1 MPLLNIQEPI
11 KISSAENNEQEIS
24 QEIGIGID
32 LGTTNSLVA
41 ISVNQ
46 NPEIILDDFG
56 NFMQP
61 SIVCVNGQDNLISGA
76 EAKKSLFRKVYSI
89 KRLMG
94 KGFRDVKNDSEF
106 NQVSQE
112 VGGLLKINLGDKQLT
127 PEEISAQILI
137 DLKKIA
143 EKSINKPVSKAVI
156 TVPAYFDEAARNAT
170 KQAASLAG
178 LEVLRL
184 ISEPTAAAVAY
195 GLDNQDK
202 GRFLVFDLGGG
213 TFDVSILEL
222 RKGVFKVIGVGG
234 DSALGGDDFDNLIV
248 GKIIDQNNLK
258 NLDID
263 DLQKIK
269 LAAKEIKEELSDK
282 DHFRIKINLKSQKI
296 YFQLNAEE
304 FEILSQN
311 LISKTIQITENLLDE
326 LDLEVDQIKS
336 VILVGGST
344 RLKSIREKLKK
355 SFGEEK
361 ILGNIDPDK
370 IVALGASI
378 QAEALTSRNSDN
390 LLLDVIPLSLGI
402 EMMGGLTDKIIL
414 RNSTIPISA
423 SKEFTTY
430 ADYQNAMKFHIVQ
443 GERELA
449 KDCRSLVNFEI
460 KSIPA
465 LKAGIARVK
474 VVFKIDADGLLTISA
489 TETLTGET
497 QIIEVKPTFGLDEY
511 QVRDMLL
518 ESLKNS
524 KEDMNARL
532 LAEAK
537 IEAKRSILALKAAF
551 KEDNDSID
559 DDFIGAANKQIKILE
574 DAINIGDSGQINH
587 QAEEL
592 EEFAKKIA
600 EIKMNQAI
608 KESLIGKNIDQIS

>member
-524 KEDMNARL
+524 KEDMNAR
-532 LAEAK
+532 
-537 IEAKRSILALKAAF
+537 RSILALKAAF